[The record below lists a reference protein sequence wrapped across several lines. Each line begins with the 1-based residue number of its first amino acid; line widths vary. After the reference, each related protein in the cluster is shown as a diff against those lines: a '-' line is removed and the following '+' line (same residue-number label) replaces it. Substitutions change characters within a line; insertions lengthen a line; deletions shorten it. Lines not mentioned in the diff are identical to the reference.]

1 MMKKKLA
8 NDNTSICAINEL
20 NSMFK
25 LRSSLREMIER
36 SNGNQLKHQKLVYI
50 LEEEIEVKR
59 DALLKM
65 YEG

>member
-1 MMKKKLA
+1 
-8 NDNTSICAINEL
+8 
-20 NSMFK
+20 MFK